1 MNTTESSVNNQPIA
15 ENKIFI
21 VGIGAS
27 AGGIQALKIFFEHVP
42 QNSGMAYVVILHLS
56 PDHDSKLAE
65 IIRVVAKLPVIQVSE
80 KIKVAVNTIYVVPPN
95 QHLSMSDGFIIVSP
109 NLQIEDRRAPVD
121 IFFRTLAK
129 SQGSHAICV
138 ILSGTGANG
147 SMGLRR
153 VKEMG
158 GAVFVQNPREAEF
171 NEMPRNA
178 ISTDF
183 VDAILLI
190 ADIPNAIINYKNNL
204 GISYIKEEVEQ
215 GRDNQQNL
223 LKEIFSQLRIVT
235 GHDFSNYKRATLLRR
250 IERRITVK
258 NLPDIESYAVF
269 LKENPEETSA
279 LLKDLLISVTNFF
292 RDAKVFEVMETEI
305 LPSIIK
311 KKTAEDEVRIW
322 VAGCATGEE
331 AYSIAMLCSEQ
342 TLNIIGAQKIQIF
355 ATDIDTGA
363 IEIAREGFYSLNEA
377 ADVSPERLHR
387 FFNKEGEG
395 YRIR

>member
-1 MNTTESSVNNQPIA
+1 MDTTESFFNDQPNV

-42 QNSGMAYVVILHLS
+42 KDSGMAYVVILHLS

-65 IIRVVAKLPVIQVSE
+65 IIRVVAKMPVIQVSE
-80 KIKVAVNTIYVVPPN
+80 KTHVAANTIYVVPPN

-129 SQGSHAICV
+129 SHGSHAICV

-153 VKEMG
+153 VKEVG

-183 VDAILLI
+183 VDDVLLI
-190 ADIPNAIINYKNNL
+190 AEIPNAIINYKNNFSV
-204 GISYIKEEVEQ
+204 SYLKEEIEQ
-215 GRDNQQNL
+215 GRENQQNF

-250 IERRITVK
+250 IGRRINVK
-258 NLPDIESYAVF
+258 SLPDIESYAGF
-269 LKENPEETSA
+269 LKGHPEETNA

-292 RDAKVFEVMETEI
+292 RDPKVFEVLQTEI

-311 KKTAEDEVRIW
+311 NKTPDDELRIW
-322 VAGCATGEE
+322 VAGCATG
-331 AYSIAMLCSEQ
+331 
-342 TLNIIGAQKIQIF
+342 
-355 ATDIDTGA
+355 
-363 IEIAREGFYSLNEA
+363 
-377 ADVSPERLHR
+377 
-387 FFNKEGEG
+387 
-395 YRIR
+395 